1 MSTTEHWMCDHCYES
16 NAFEEEAREGGWVEF
31 EREQMRETVFKALPA
46 VVRDGVEVIPARP
59 EWRLPAR
66 THHDRAQ
73 ICSACMEW
81 SFDSVMSVYSTW
93 RVDESTRENFNKA
106 RDKWWVT
113 DNKQSGG
120 WARVGGRS
128 GSN

>member
-1 MSTTEHWMCDHCYES
+1 MSTTEHWTCDSCYEAH
-16 NAFEEEAREGGWVEF
+16 AFEDEAREGGWVEF
-31 EREQMRETVFKALPA
+31 ERDQMRETVFKALPA
-46 VVRDGVEVIPARP
+46 VVRDGVEIIPERP

-66 THHDRAQ
+66 MHHDREQ
-73 ICSACMEW
+73 VCSGCLEW
-81 SFDSVMSVYSTW
+81 NFDSVEANHLGW
-93 RVDESTRENFNKA
+93 RLEESTRESWEKA

-113 DNKQSGG
+113 YNRQSGG